1 MKKTAFFIALLLFAA
16 IGSYAQEQKP
26 SEHFIEVTGTAELE
40 VTPNEIY
47 LTIRLKEFEEGRV
60 KTTLETIDKSFLN
73 ALKEA
78 GIDTKNLELADAGLL
93 LGGRRRDRDVFRQK
107 TYQLKLSGAAE
118 VEKFLSKIEDVKVD
132 FVDIVRISHSEL
144 EKIELDLKIKALQA
158 AKVKADALLKG
169 VGAEL
174 GKAIKVYEI
183 EIYSTDVLLRGKM
196 NPKMKFEANRVV
208 VSEPESAL
216 EFRKFKLQAKISAQF
231 EIK

>member
-1 MKKTAFFIALLLFAA
+1 MKKPAFVIALLLFAA

-26 SEHFIEVTGTAELE
+26 SEHFIEVNGTAELE

-93 LGGRRRDRDVFRQK
+93 LGGRRRDRDVFREK

-118 VEKFLSKIEDVKVD
+118 VEKFLSKIENVKAD
-132 FVDIVRISHSEL
+132 YVDIVRVDHSEL
-144 EKIELDLKIKALQA
+144 TKLKLDVKVKALQI
-158 AKVKADALLKG
+158 AKTKAQALAHSIG
-169 VGAEL
+169 SEL
-174 GKAIKVYEI
+174 GKPILIREMSVEPYSLYTANAQYSINLQYQDKAELKEYESSFKKI
-183 EIYSTDVLLRGKM
+183 
-196 NPKMKFEANRVV
+196 
-208 VSEPESAL
+208 
-216 EFRKFKLQAKISAQF
+216 KLQAQVLVQF

>member
-1 MKKTAFFIALLLFAA
+1 MKKTAFVIALLLFAA

-26 SEHFIEVTGTAELE
+26 SEHFIEVNGTAELE

-196 NPKMKFEANRVV
+196 NPKMKFEVNRVV

>member
-1 MKKTAFFIALLLFAA
+1 MKKPAFFIALLLFAA
-16 IGSYAQEQKP
+16 IGSYAQEQTQ

-93 LGGRRRDRDVFRQK
+93 LGGRRRDRDVFREK

-118 VEKFLSKIEDVKVD
+118 VEKFLSKIENVKAD
-132 FVDIVRISHSEL
+132 YVDIVRVDHSEL
-144 EKIELDLKIKALQA
+144 TKLKLDVKVKALQI
-158 AKVKADALLKG
+158 AKTKAQALAHSIG
-169 VGAEL
+169 SEL
-174 GKAIKVYEI
+174 GKPILIREMSVEPYNMYPGNAQYSIMNVQYRDKAELKEYESSFKKI
-183 EIYSTDVLLRGKM
+183 
-196 NPKMKFEANRVV
+196 
-208 VSEPESAL
+208 
-216 EFRKFKLQAKISAQF
+216 KLQAQVLVQF

>member
-1 MKKTAFFIALLLFAA
+1 MKKTAFLIALLLFAA
-16 IGSYAQEQKP
+16 IGSYAQEQTQ

-73 ALKEA
+73 TLKEA

-93 LGGRRRDRDVFRQK
+93 LGGRRRDRDVFREK

-118 VEKFLSKIEDVKVD
+118 VEKFLSKIENVKAD
-132 FVDIVRISHSEL
+132 YVDIVRVDHSEL
-144 EKIELDLKIKALQA
+144 TKLKLDVKVKALQI
-158 AKVKADALLKG
+158 AKTKAQALAHSIG
-169 VGAEL
+169 SEL
-174 GKAIKVYEI
+174 GKPILIRELSVEPYNLSPGNAQYSIMNVQYRDKAELKEYESSFKKI
-183 EIYSTDVLLRGKM
+183 
-196 NPKMKFEANRVV
+196 
-208 VSEPESAL
+208 
-216 EFRKFKLQAKISAQF
+216 KLQAQVLVQF

>member
-1 MKKTAFFIALLLFAA
+1 MKRLLLTIYLLTIVLA
-16 IGSYAQEQKP
+16 SQAQEIRP
-26 SEHFIEVTGTAELE
+26 EHFIEVTGTAELE
-40 VTPNEIY
+40 IVPNEIY
-47 LTIRLKEFEEGRV
+47 LLVRLKEFEEGRV

-93 LGGRRRDRDVFRQK
+93 LGGRRRDRNVFREK
-107 TYQLKLSGAAE
+107 TYQLKLSAAAE

-144 EKIELDLKIKALQA
+144 EKIELALKVKALQA

-183 EIYSTDVLLRGKM
+183 KIYSTDVLLRGKI
-196 NPKMKFEANRVV
+196 NPKMKFESNWGV

-216 EFRKFKLQAKISAQF
+216 EFRKFKLEAKISAQF

>member
-1 MKKTAFFIALLLFAA
+1 MKKMSFLIVLIFFVVTAH
-16 IGSYAQEQKP
+16 AQETKP
-26 SEHFIEVTGTAELE
+26 EHFIEVTGTAELE

-73 ALKEA
+73 ALREA

-93 LGGRRRDRDVFRQK
+93 LGGRRRDRDVFREK
-107 TYQLKLSGAAE
+107 TYQLKLSSAAE
-118 VEKFLSKIEDVKVD
+118 VEKFLNKIESVKID
-132 FVDIVRISHSEL
+132 YVDIVRVGHSEL
-144 EKIELDLKIKALQA
+144 DKIELDLKIKALLA
-158 AKVKADALLKG
+158 AKVKAEALLKG

-183 EIYSTDVLLRGKM
+183 EIYSTDVLLRGKI
-196 NPKMKFEANRVV
+196 NPEIKFKSNRAF
-208 VSEPESAL
+208 VSEPESVL

>member
-1 MKKTAFFIALLLFAA
+1 MKKPAFVIALLLFAA
-16 IGSYAQEQKP
+16 VGSYAQEQTQ

-73 ALKEA
+73 ALTEA

-93 LGGRRRDRDVFRQK
+93 LGGRRRDRDVFREK

-118 VEKFLSKIEDVKVD
+118 VEKFLSKMESVKAD
-132 FVDIVRISHSEL
+132 YVDIVRVDHSEL
-144 EKIELDLKIKALQA
+144 TKLKLDVKVKALQI
-158 AKVKADALLKG
+158 AKTKAQALAHSIG
-169 VGAEL
+169 SEL
-174 GKAIKVYEI
+174 GKPILIREMSVEPYNLYTANAQYSINLQYQDKAELKEYESSFKKI
-183 EIYSTDVLLRGKM
+183 
-196 NPKMKFEANRVV
+196 
-208 VSEPESAL
+208 
-216 EFRKFKLQAKISAQF
+216 KLQAQVLVQF